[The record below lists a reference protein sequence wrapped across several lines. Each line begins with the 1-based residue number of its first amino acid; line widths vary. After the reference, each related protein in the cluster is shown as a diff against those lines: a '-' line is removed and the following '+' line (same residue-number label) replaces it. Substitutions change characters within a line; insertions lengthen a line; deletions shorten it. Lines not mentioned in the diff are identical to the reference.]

1 MTLKQMP
8 LLFTG
13 ACRECSVEL
22 AAKTVAFYD
31 NVQKTVVC
39 ERCHGR
45 AEADEASAHPLGAP
59 TSLRA
64 SHAAE
69 IFAPPVAGTAV
80 PVAGVPAGRSETKRG
95 RSSDAKR
102 RGGPSV
108 SGDHRLA
115 LGSLLEQAFSE
126 PIVVLHA
133 RQAPGTRG
141 VIDHIVLAPSGLW
154 LIDASDRGKAEQRQ
168 VGTRRTPE
176 FRLYVNGADQNERVA
191 GFAWQVNAIRA
202 VLDPIH
208 LGESPIHPVV
218 VPVADDQGRF
228 AKPFDIDGV
237 RVMWGKHLTE
247 AIARSSPLDEAALR
261 AITIQLNLK
270 LPTKR

>member
-13 ACRECSVEL
+13 VCRECSVEL
-22 AAKTVAFYD
+22 AAKTMAFYD

-39 ERCHGR
+39 ERCHGSVLGDD
-45 AEADEASAHPLGAP
+45 APAFPLSDAP
-59 TSLRA
+59 SLRA
-64 SHAAE
+64 LDGGTE
-69 IFAPPVAGTAV
+69 FPPPVSGTAA
-80 PVAGVPAGRSETKRG
+80 AGVDVPGSMGGRRRA
-95 RSSDAKR
+95 RSSEAKR
-102 RGGPSV
+102 RSAESEGG
-108 SGDHRLA
+108 DLA
-115 LGSLLEQAFSE
+115 GVGTLLDQAFSE

-133 RQAPGTRG
+133 RQAPGARG
-141 VIDHIVLAPSGLW
+141 VIDHIVLAPSGVW
-154 LIDASDRGKAEQRQ
+154 LIAVTARGKVEHRQ

-191 GFAWQVNAIRA
+191 DFAWQVNALRA

-208 LGESPIHPVV
+208 LGESPIHPTV
-218 VPVADDQGRF
+218 VPAAEDQGRF

-247 AIARSSPLDEAALR
+247 AIARSGPLDEAALR
-261 AITIQLNLK
+261 AITIQFNLK
-270 LPTKR
+270 LPTRR